1 MKVNVVET
9 KRYESDIKF
18 VDINV
23 ISEDEAL
30 LYSPRRKIRY
40 ALRRHTDNISK
51 RTSSRFY
58 VGAVLTLSDCD
69 LPVGTEFEISK
80 PESVSKW
87 TVSVSKWTVFIKNK
101 AFSMMCFDPD
111 EYTEDEVKLKSMLRE
126 WAENNGIKFGE

>member
-1 MKVNVVET
+1 MKVNVIET

-18 VDINV
+18 IDINV

-40 ALRRHTDNISK
+40 FLRRHTDNISK

-58 VGAVLTLSDCD
+58 VGAVLTLSDCN

-87 TVSVSKWTVFIKNK
+87 TVFIKNK
-101 AFSMMCFDPD
+101 AFSMTCFEPD
-111 EYTEDEVKLKSMLRE
+111 EYTEDEVKLKAMLRE
-126 WAENNGIKFGE
+126 WAENNGIEFGE

>member
-40 ALRRHTDNISK
+40 ILRRHTDNISK

-58 VGAVLTLSDCD
+58 VGAVLTLSNCD
-69 LPVGTEFEISK
+69 LPVGTEFVISK
-80 PESVSKW
+80 PEG
-87 TVSVSKWTVFIKNK
+87 VSKWTVFMKNI
-101 AFSMMCFDPD
+101 AFSMTSFEPD
-111 EYTEDEVKLKSMLRE
+111 EYTEDEVKIKSMLRE
-126 WAENNGIKFGE
+126 WAENSGIKFGE

>member
-40 ALRRHTDNISK
+40 ALRRLTDNISK

-58 VGAVLTLSDCD
+58 VGAVLTLSNCD
-69 LPVGTEFEISK
+69 LPVGAEFEISK

-87 TVSVSKWTVFIKNK
+87 MVFIKNK
-101 AFSMMCFDPD
+101 AFSMTCFEPD

>member
-58 VGAVLTLSDCD
+58 VGAVMTLSDCD

-87 TVSVSKWTVFIKNK
+87 TVFIKYK
-101 AFSMMCFDPD
+101 AFSMTCFEPD

-126 WAENNGIKFGE
+126 WAENSGIKFGE

>member
-40 ALRRHTDNISK
+40 FLRRHTDNISK

-58 VGAVLTLSDCD
+58 VGVVLTLSDCN

-87 TVSVSKWTVFIKNK
+87 TVFIKNK
-101 AFSMMCFDPD
+101 AFSMTCFEPD
-111 EYTEDEVKLKSMLRE
+111 EYTEDEVKLKAMLRE
-126 WAENNGIKFGE
+126 WAENNGINFGE

>member
-30 LYSPRRKIRY
+30 LYSPRRKIR
-40 ALRRHTDNISK
+40 
-51 RTSSRFY
+51 F
-58 VGAVLTLSDCD
+58 
-69 LPVGTEFEISK
+69 GTEFEISK

-87 TVSVSKWTVFIKNK
+87 TVFIKNK
-101 AFSMMCFDPD
+101 AFSMTCFEPD
-111 EYTEDEVKLKSMLRE
+111 EYTEDEVKLKAMLRE
-126 WAENNGIKFGE
+126 WAENNGINFGE

>member
-40 ALRRHTDNISK
+40 ILRRHTDNISK

-58 VGAVLTLSDCD
+58 VGAVLTLSDCN

-87 TVSVSKWTVFIKNK
+87 TVFIKNK
-101 AFSMMCFDPD
+101 AFSMTCFEPD
-111 EYTEDEVKLKSMLRE
+111 EYTEDEVKLKAMLRE
-126 WAENNGIKFGE
+126 WAENNGINFGE

>member
-40 ALRRHTDNISK
+40 FLRRHTDNISK
-51 RTSSRFY
+51 RTSSQFY
-58 VGAVLTLSDCD
+58 VGAVLTLSDCN

-87 TVSVSKWTVFIKNK
+87 TVFIKNK
-101 AFSMMCFDPD
+101 AFSMTCFEPD
-111 EYTEDEVKLKSMLRE
+111 EYTEDELKLKSMLRE
-126 WAENNGIKFGE
+126 WAENSGIKFGE

>member
-23 ISEDEAL
+23 IPEDEAL

-40 ALRRHTDNISK
+40 ILRRHTDNISK

-69 LPVGTEFEISK
+69 LPVGTEFEISR
-80 PESVSKW
+80 PE
-87 TVSVSKWTVFIKNK
+87 SVSKWTVFIKNK

>member
-40 ALRRHTDNISK
+40 ILRRHTDNISK
-51 RTSSRFY
+51 RTSSRLY

-69 LPVGTEFEISK
+69 LPVGTEFEISR
-80 PESVSKW
+80 PE
-87 TVSVSKWTVFIKNK
+87 SVSKWTVFIKNK

>member
-40 ALRRHTDNISK
+40 FLRRHTDNISK

-58 VGAVLTLSDCD
+58 VGAVLTLSDCN

-87 TVSVSKWTVFIKNK
+87 TVFIKNK
-101 AFSMMCFDPD
+101 AFSMTCFEPD

>member
-40 ALRRHTDNISK
+40 AHRRHTDNFSK

-80 PESVSKW
+80 PESVSK
-87 TVSVSKWTVFIKNK
+87 SVSKWTVFIKNK
-101 AFSMMCFDPD
+101 AFSMTCFEPD

-126 WAENNGIKFGE
+126 WAENSGIKFGE

>member
-40 ALRRHTDNISK
+40 ILRRHTDNISK

-80 PESVSKW
+80 PKG
-87 TVSVSKWTVFIKNK
+87 VSKWTVFIKNK

-126 WAENNGIKFGE
+126 WAENSAIKFGE

>member
-40 ALRRHTDNISK
+40 ILRRHTDNISK

-69 LPVGTEFEISK
+69 LPVGTEFAISK
-80 PESVSKW
+80 PKG
-87 TVSVSKWTVFIKNK
+87 VSKWTVFIKNK

-111 EYTEDEVKLKSMLRE
+111 EYTEDEVKLKSMLQE

>member
-40 ALRRHTDNISK
+40 FLRRHTDNISK

-58 VGAVLTLSDCD
+58 VGAVLTLSDCN

-80 PESVSKW
+80 PE
-87 TVSVSKWTVFIKNK
+87 SVSKWTVFIKNK

>member
-40 ALRRHTDNISK
+40 ILRRHTDNISK

-69 LPVGTEFEISK
+69 LPVGTEYVISK
-80 PESVSKW
+80 PEG
-87 TVSVSKWTVFIKNK
+87 VSKWTVFIKNK
-101 AFSMMCFDPD
+101 AFSMMCFEPD

>member
-40 ALRRHTDNISK
+40 FLRRHTDNISK

-69 LPVGTEFEISK
+69 LPLGTEFEISK
-80 PESVSKW
+80 SEK
-87 TVSVSKWTVFIKNK
+87 VSKWTVFIKNK

>member
-1 MKVNVVET
+1 MKVNVIET

-18 VDINV
+18 IDINV

-40 ALRRHTDNISK
+40 ILRRHTDNISK

-69 LPVGTEFEISK
+69 LPVGTEFVISK
-80 PESVSKW
+80 PEG
-87 TVSVSKWTVFIKNK
+87 VSKWTVFIKNK

-126 WAENNGIKFGE
+126 WAENSGIKFGE

>member
-1 MKVNVVET
+1 MKVNVIET

-18 VDINV
+18 IDINV

-40 ALRRHTDNISK
+40 ILRRHTDNISK

-69 LPVGTEFEISK
+69 LPVGTEFVISK
-80 PESVSKW
+80 PEG
-87 TVSVSKWTVFIKNK
+87 VSKWTVFIKNK
-101 AFSMMCFDPD
+101 AFSMTCFEPD

-126 WAENNGIKFGE
+126 WAENSGIKFGE

>member
-30 LYSPRRKIRY
+30 LCSPRRKIRY
-40 ALRRHTDNISK
+40 ILRRHTDNISK

-69 LPVGTEFEISK
+69 LPVGTEFKISK
-80 PESVSKW
+80 PEG
-87 TVSVSKWTVFIKNK
+87 VSKWTVFINNK

-111 EYTEDEVKLKSMLRE
+111 EYTEDEAKLKSMLRE

>member
-1 MKVNVVET
+1 MKVNVIET

-40 ALRRHTDNISK
+40 ILRRHTDNISK

-80 PESVSKW
+80 PKG
-87 TVSVSKWTVFIKNK
+87 VSKWTVFIKNK
-101 AFSMMCFDPD
+101 AFSMTSFEPD
-111 EYTEDEVKLKSMLRE
+111 GYTEDEVKLKSMLQK
-126 WAENNGIKFGE
+126 WAEKNGIKFER

>member
-40 ALRRHTDNISK
+40 ILRRHTDNISK

-69 LPVGTEFEISK
+69 LPVGAEFEISK
-80 PESVSKW
+80 PE
-87 TVSVSKWTVFIKNK
+87 SVSKWTVFIKNK
-101 AFSMMCFDPD
+101 AFSMTSFEPD
-111 EYTEDEVKLKSMLRE
+111 GYTEDEVKLKSMLQK
-126 WAENNGIKFGE
+126 WAEKNGIKFER

>member
-9 KRYESDIKF
+9 RRYESDIKF

-23 ISEDEAL
+23 IPEDEAL

-40 ALRRHTDNISK
+40 ILRRHTDNISK

-69 LPVGTEFEISK
+69 LPVGTEFEISR
-80 PESVSKW
+80 PE
-87 TVSVSKWTVFIKNK
+87 SVSKWTVFIKNK

>member
-1 MKVNVVET
+1 MKVNVIET

-40 ALRRHTDNISK
+40 ILRRHTDNISK

-58 VGAVLTLSDCD
+58 VGAVLALSNCD
-69 LPVGTEFEISK
+69 LPVGTEFVISK
-80 PESVSKW
+80 PEG
-87 TVSVSKWTVFIKNK
+87 VSKWTVFIKNK
-101 AFSMMCFDPD
+101 VFSMTSFEPD

>member
-40 ALRRHTDNISK
+40 FLRRHTDNISK

-80 PESVSKW
+80 PKG
-87 TVSVSKWTVFIKNK
+87 VSKWTVFIKNK

>member
-40 ALRRHTDNISK
+40 FLRRHTDNISK

-58 VGAVLTLSDCD
+58 VGAVLTLSDCN

-87 TVSVSKWTVFIKNK
+87 TVFIKNK
-101 AFSMMCFDPD
+101 AFSMTCFEPD
-111 EYTEDEVKLKSMLRE
+111 EYTEDELKLKSMLRE
-126 WAENNGIKFGE
+126 WAENSGIKFGE

>member
-1 MKVNVVET
+1 MKVNVIET

-40 ALRRHTDNISK
+40 ILRRHTDNISK

-69 LPVGTEFEISK
+69 LPVGTEFVISK
-80 PESVSKW
+80 PEG
-87 TVSVSKWTVFIKNK
+87 VSKWTVFIKNK
-101 AFSMMCFDPD
+101 AFSMTSFEPD
-111 EYTEDEVKLKSMLRE
+111 EYTEDEVKIKSMLRE

>member
-40 ALRRHTDNISK
+40 FLRRHTDNISK

-87 TVSVSKWTVFIKNK
+87 TVFIKNK

>member
-40 ALRRHTDNISK
+40 ILRRHTDNISK
-51 RTSSRFY
+51 RTSSRLY

-80 PESVSKW
+80 PKG
-87 TVSVSKWTVFIKNK
+87 VSKWTVFIKNK

>member
-9 KRYESDIKF
+9 KRYESEIKF

-40 ALRRHTDNISK
+40 ILRRHTDNISK

-58 VGAVLTLSDCD
+58 VGAVLTLSNCD
-69 LPVGTEFEISK
+69 LPVGTEFVISK
-80 PESVSKW
+80 PEG
-87 TVSVSKWTVFIKNK
+87 VSKWTVFMKNI
-101 AFSMMCFDPD
+101 AFSMTSFEPD
-111 EYTEDEVKLKSMLRE
+111 EYTEDEVKIKSMLRE
-126 WAENNGIKFGE
+126 WAENSGIKFGE

>member
-9 KRYESDIKF
+9 KLYESDIKF

-40 ALRRHTDNISK
+40 FLRRHTDNISK
-51 RTSSRFY
+51 RISSRFY

-69 LPVGTEFEISK
+69 LPVGTEFEISRS
-80 PESVSKW
+80 EGI
-87 TVSVSKWTVFIKNK
+87 SKWTVFIKNK
-101 AFSMMCFDPD
+101 AFGMTSFDPD
-111 EYTEDEVKLKSMLRE
+111 EYTEDEVKLKVMLRK
-126 WAENNGIKFGE
+126 WAENKGIKFGE

>member
-1 MKVNVVET
+1 MKVNVVEI

-30 LYSPRRKIRY
+30 LYSPYRKIRY
-40 ALRRHTDNISK
+40 FLRRHTDNISK

-58 VGAVLTLSDCD
+58 VGAVLTLSDCN

-87 TVSVSKWTVFIKNK
+87 TVFIKNK
-101 AFSMMCFDPD
+101 AFSMTCFEPD

-126 WAENNGIKFGE
+126 WAENSGIKFEE

>member
-40 ALRRHTDNISK
+40 FLRRHTDNISK

-80 PESVSKW
+80 PEG
-87 TVSVSKWTVFIKNK
+87 VSKWTVFIKNK

>member
-1 MKVNVVET
+1 MKVNVIET

-40 ALRRHTDNISK
+40 ILRRHTDNISK

-87 TVSVSKWTVFIKNK
+87 TVFIKNK
-101 AFSMMCFDPD
+101 AFSMTCFEPD
-111 EYTEDEVKLKSMLRE
+111 EYTEDEVKLKAMLRE
-126 WAENNGIKFGE
+126 WAENNGIMFGE

>member
-1 MKVNVVET
+1 MKVNVIET

-40 ALRRHTDNISK
+40 ILRRHTDNISK

-58 VGAVLTLSDCD
+58 VGAVLTLSDCN
-69 LPVGTEFEISK
+69 LPLGTEFEISK
-80 PESVSKW
+80 SEK
-87 TVSVSKWTVFIKNK
+87 VSKWTVFIKNK

-126 WAENNGIKFGE
+126 WAENSGIKFGE